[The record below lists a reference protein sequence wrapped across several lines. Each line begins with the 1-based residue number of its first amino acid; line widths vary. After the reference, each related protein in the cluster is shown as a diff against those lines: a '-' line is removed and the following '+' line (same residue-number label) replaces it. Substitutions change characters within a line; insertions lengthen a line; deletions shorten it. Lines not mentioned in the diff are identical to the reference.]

1 MSSMV
6 PHVATTVIG
15 RPMRI
20 CINMVMAL
28 WFTYHANVI
37 HSAYTD
43 ISVGILSRLSVKIN
57 TKFHRPLSLLF
68 FCCCSASLLDWLKLS
83 PNHTHQLIPNH

>member
-6 PHVATTVIG
+6 PHVATTVTG

-68 FCCCSASLLDWLKLS
+68 FVAVLPLYWIGLS
-83 PNHTHQLIPNH
+83 YHLTIPTN